1 MKKPFEP
8 NLGTKQEDFSK
19 EELNKLNK
27 SNVFDQYAQEMRNDQ
42 ADISWEAEQIAKS
55 TGIYMEFDRS
65 VKGAEKHWMYMIRIS
80 NVGGGPVNRQ
90 QWQLFDELASKYT
103 KNPQG
108 HPSLRLTTRQA
119 IQFHWVSKEGVLD
132 IVKTLAE
139 NKMPSLNACGDNTR
153 NVMSCP
159 LSQFSDVFNANQWA
173 HKAGSYFQ
181 LPIEPFI
188 KIFAIDPEKM
198 DKPAESFQYGPN
210 LLNRKFKIAFS
221 AAHRDPSSGKIVPD
235 NCVELR
241 TNDLGIA
248 PVIEGDKI
256 NGFQI
261 YVGGGQGERNGKP
274 AMAALAQP
282 LCIVSEDKLL
292 QVLDAV
298 VAVHQEWGDRQN
310 RHWARLKYVIKKM
323 GVDWYRDQVSARVGY
338 PLEKPNNDYDYGDRE
353 LHFGW
358 HQQPSNGL
366 WAYGAF
372 IENGRLIDNS
382 PNGKLKTMVRE
393 IMDKY
398 PVELM
403 VTPNQDILFTNIPED
418 AKSDFEADLASY
430 GHGKRN
436 GKVYSTLRQL
446 SGACVGRDTCR
457 LTYTDSEQFEPE
469 LMDQLEELGWGD
481 THESIG
487 ITGCERQ
494 CFRPATKSI
503 GLVGSGLNRYQFKLF
518 GDETGKFQGKPLISG
533 NGEEMYLRSIM
544 REDVARVIDV
554 LFKHH
559 KDNAQANEGLG
570 AFHRRIGADA
580 IISHLKDH
588 ETTAALMDKPFNTDC
603 ILDT

>member
-27 SNVFDQYAQEMRNDQ
+27 SNVFDQYAREMRNDHG
-42 ADISWEAEQIAKS
+42 DISWEAEQIAKS
-55 TGIYMEFDRS
+55 TGIYLEFDRS

-90 QWQLFDELASKYT
+90 QWRLFDELASKYT

-119 IQFHWVSKEGVLD
+119 IQFHWVSKKGVLD

-181 LPIEPFI
+181 LPVEPFI

-198 DKPAESFQYGPN
+198 DKPVESFQYGPN

-221 AAHRDPSSGKIVPD
+221 AVHRDPSSGKLVPD

-241 TNDLGIA
+241 TNDLGVA
-248 PVIEGDKI
+248 PMIEGDKI

-282 LCIVSEDKLL
+282 LCIVGEEKLL

-310 RHWARLKYVIKKM
+310 
-323 GVDWYRDQVSARVGY
+323 
-338 PLEKPNNDYDYGDRE
+338 
-353 LHFGW
+353 
-358 HQQPSNGL
+358 
-366 WAYGAF
+366 
-372 IENGRLIDNS
+372 
-382 PNGKLKTMVRE
+382 
-393 IMDKY
+393 
-398 PVELM
+398 
-403 VTPNQDILFTNIPED
+403 
-418 AKSDFEADLASY
+418 
-430 GHGKRN
+430 
-436 GKVYSTLRQL
+436 
-446 SGACVGRDTCR
+446 
-457 LTYTDSEQFEPE
+457 
-469 LMDQLEELGWGD
+469 
-481 THESIG
+481 
-487 ITGCERQ
+487 
-494 CFRPATKSI
+494 
-503 GLVGSGLNRYQFKLF
+503 
-518 GDETGKFQGKPLISG
+518 
-533 NGEEMYLRSIM
+533 
-544 REDVARVIDV
+544 
-554 LFKHH
+554 
-559 KDNAQANEGLG
+559 
-570 AFHRRIGADA
+570 
-580 IISHLKDH
+580 
-588 ETTAALMDKPFNTDC
+588 
-603 ILDT
+603 